1 MAKRTKFEAG
11 GDECDYVKK
20 CMKCKHS
27 YTRQDESDMLFCRL
41 KECRYEEHKVFAIID
56 KCPECEYEFTEEDY
70 DSYL

>member
-27 YTRQDESDMLFCRL
+27 YTRQEESDMLFCRL
-41 KECRYEEHKVFAIID
+41 KECKYEEYKENEHNR
-56 KCPECEYEFTEEDY
+56 
-70 DSYL
+70 